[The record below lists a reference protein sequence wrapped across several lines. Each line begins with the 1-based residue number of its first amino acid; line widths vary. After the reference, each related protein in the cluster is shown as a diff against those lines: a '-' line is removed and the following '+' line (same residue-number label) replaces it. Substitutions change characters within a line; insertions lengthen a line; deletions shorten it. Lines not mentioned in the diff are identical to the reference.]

1 MPQMPPYGEFI
12 FGHEYA
18 GDVVA
23 VGRTVDEFRVG
34 DRVVVEAHMGCRRC
48 ENCIRG
54 LYTACLNY
62 GNRTRGHRANG
73 FTTNGGLAEY
83 AVNHVNTLYRIPEGV
98 SYEEATVVMT
108 SGSPLFGLENA
119 GGYFAGE
126 TVAVL
131 GPGPIGLMAIQ
142 LVKALGATR
151 VILTGTRA
159 SRLAMGRQLGAD
171 VVVNSREQEPI
182 AAVMGATG
190 GKGADLVIDCA
201 GGDETFDQSL
211 KMVKSG
217 GKVLLVAFYHGPVT
231 ADVSHAVRRNVT
243 IYTERGEGGT
253 SVGRAL
259 ALLAAGRLTA
269 KPLITH
275 QFPLSRVHEAFEVL
289 ENRTGA
295 GGALGYTYVKG
306 QPADGHALVWNSNSI
321 STAYHAGNMKLDHT
335 AFAGVVALTSEPV
348 SLAVKAD
355 APWKDARELLAH
367 ARANPGHVRLGNSGR
382 GSFTHLVAVALENCA
397 GVKLTHVPFGRELAV
412 TTVLGDKIEA
422 SVQLPAEIMVQ
433 VTGRQVRVLAV
444 SGDTRLV
451 SLPDAPT
458 LREAGVDLTMTLWRG
473 VAVPKGT
480 PETAIAR
487 LERAFT
493 QAANGPEFRDFAAR
507 MGAVVDVRGAKDF
520 DAFMA
525 RDDREIAALME
536 QIGLRKQ

>member
-62 GNRTRGHRANG
+62 GNAKRGHRANG

-83 AVNHVNTLYRIPEGV
+83 AVNHVNTLYRIPDGV
-98 SYEEATVVMT
+98 SYDEATVVMT

-171 VVVNSREQEPI
+171 VAVDSRAQDPV
-182 AAVMGATG
+182 AAVMEATA

-201 GGDETFDQSL
+201 GADETFDQSL
-211 KMVKSG
+211 KMAKSG
-217 GKVLLVAFYHGPVT
+217 GKILLVGFYHGPVT
-231 ADVSHAVRRNVT
+231 AAVSHAGRRTVPT
-243 IYTERGEGGT
+243 SPQRGEGGT

-259 ALLAAGRLTA
+259 SLLAAGRLTA

-275 QFPLSRVHEAFEVL
+275 RFPLGRVHEAIDVL
-289 ENRTGA
+289 EKRTGDP
-295 GGALGYTYVKG
+295 LKVI
-306 QPADGHALVWNSNSI
+306 L
-321 STAYHAGNMKLDHT
+321 
-335 AFAGVVALTSEPV
+335 
-348 SLAVKAD
+348 
-355 APWKDARELLAH
+355 
-367 ARANPGHVRLGNSGR
+367 NP
-382 GSFTHLVAVALENCA
+382 
-397 GVKLTHVPFGRELAV
+397 
-412 TTVLGDKIEA
+412 
-422 SVQLPAEIMVQ
+422 
-433 VTGRQVRVLAV
+433 
-444 SGDTRLV
+444 
-451 SLPDAPT
+451 
-458 LREAGVDLTMTLWRG
+458 
-473 VAVPKGT
+473 
-480 PETAIAR
+480 
-487 LERAFT
+487 
-493 QAANGPEFRDFAAR
+493 
-507 MGAVVDVRGAKDF
+507 
-520 DAFMA
+520 
-525 RDDREIAALME
+525 
-536 QIGLRKQ
+536 